1 MVALK
6 SRNALLGA
14 VVVLGLSA
22 LPVQAQFL
30 MSDPVDEILEGIGLK
45 SVERDRID
53 YRERAPIVV
62 PPTGTRLRTP
72 EEAAANRNGQWPQDP
87 DVLAKKRRAEQAKLP
102 SGYQA
107 NETRDRLLV
116 DPATGQRRNNMA
128 GVPTQRGGN
137 VLSDGTNPATIL
149 TREQVGRINAT
160 AEPEQ
165 KLRPGVEPSRQYL
178 TDPPKGYRRAAAG
191 APVKATLEPMRPA
204 GDEVQINALRPAN

>member
-6 SRNALLGA
+6 SRNVLFGA
-14 VVVLGLSA
+14 VVVAGLSA
-22 LPVQAQFL
+22 LPAQAQFL
-30 MSDPVDEILEGIGLK
+30 MSDPVDELLEGIGLK
-45 SVERDRID
+45 SVERDKID

-62 PPTGTRLRTP
+62 PPTGTKLRAP
-72 EEAAANRNGQWPQDP
+72 EGSAASRNSQWPQDP
-87 DVLAKKRRAEQAKLP
+87 DVLARKQRAEQAKLP

-128 GVPTQRGGN
+128 GVPTTRGGN

-149 TREQVGRINAT
+149 TPAQVGRIMANSD
-160 AEPEQ
+160 PEQ
-165 KLRPGVEPSRQYL
+165 KLQPGVEPGRQYL

-191 APVKATLEPMRPA
+191 APVKATVEPMRPS

>member
-6 SRNALLGA
+6 SRKLLLGA
-14 VVVLGLSA
+14 LVVLGASA
-22 LPVQAQFL
+22 LPARAQFL

-45 SVERDRID
+45 SVERDKID

-62 PPTGTRLRTP
+62 PPSSGKLRAP
-72 EEAAANRNGQWPQDP
+72 EEAAANRNSQWPQDP
-87 DVLAKKRRAEQAKLP
+87 DVLARKRRAEQAKLP

-128 GVPTQRGGN
+128 GVPTARGGN
-137 VLSDGTNPATIL
+137 VLSDGVNPATIL

-160 AEPEQ
+160 AEPEKTLQ
-165 KLRPGVEPSRQYL
+165 PGVEPSRQYL

-191 APVKATLEPMRPA
+191 ASTKATMEPMRPQ
-204 GDEVQINALRPAN
+204 GDQIQINALRPAN